1 MLLDSGHHQLSAG
14 LGSINGGTFSPH
26 DRELELAQGYGLLGA
41 RAHFG
46 PARAADFFLR
56 GSGASG
62 SFGEAGMSASAG
74 HHHHQQL
81 HHHQQQQQHAMF
93 GHGHAQT
100 DGQGAAVGHALFPG
114 FHEQQHQHHHHH
126 QQQQQQ
132 QQHLHALNGRLDVFA
147 RAAAAAAAAADPY
160 SQYGLNVNA
169 HVNVGAHHAHPF
181 FRYVRQRC
189 AERELELACR
199 WTGERENQRER
210 PCGRTFGTMHELVAH
225 VSAEHVGGPS
235 EHSEQHVC
243 RWEECAR
250 HGKPFKAKYKLVN
263 HMRVHTGEKPFA
275 CPFPGCGKVFARSE
289 NLKIHKRTHTGEKP
303 FMCEFNGCD
312 RRFANSSDRK
322 KHMHVHTADKPYL
335 CKLCD
340 KSYTHPS
347 SLRKHMKVHDEQSP
361 LKEDC
366 SPGGSSGYDSSS
378 VVSPGSEAQDVL
390 SPEPPGNN
398 FSEWYV

>member
-1 MLLDSGHHQLSAG
+1 MLLDSGHHQLSGLSSLNAG
-14 LGSINGGTFSPH
+14 AFSPH

-46 PARAADFFLR
+46 AARADFFLR
-56 GSGASG
+56 GGGGAG
-62 SFGEAGMSASAG
+62 GFGEAGVSTSAA
-74 HHHHQQL
+74 HHHH
-81 HHHQQQQQHAMF
+81 QQQHAMF

-100 DGQGAAVGHALFPG
+100 DSHQGAVGHALFPG
-114 FHEQQHQHHHHH
+114 FHEQQQQHHQPQQQHH
-126 QQQQQQ
+126 QQQH
-132 QQHLHALNGRLDVFA
+132 HLHALNGRLDVFA
-147 RAAAAAAAAADPY
+147 RAAAAAAAADPY
-160 SQYGLNVNA
+160 GQYGLNM
-169 HVNVGAHHAHPF
+169 NVSAHHAHPF

-199 WTGERENQRER
+199 WTERENQRER

-303 FMCEFNGCD
+303 FMCEFSGCD

-347 SLRKHMKVHDEQSP
+347 SLRKHMKVHDEQSA

-390 SPEPPGNN
+390 SPDPPNNN